1 MSIADRPIGDFSDV
15 VPPAAT
21 ETPTTRGR
29 LQSLDAARGFA
40 VVLMLVVMNPGPTG
54 DLPAQLHHPEWH
66 GFTLADTALPLF
78 LFASGLSMTLSRR
91 SLDRRQVLRRVGLL
105 FGFGV
110 ALATLKHEALTFNGV
125 LQHLAGAYLLAWEIL
140 RLPRRAQLPAA
151 AGLVGAVWVAF
162 AAWGAGGDPWAAG
175 DTLAHQIDGVL
186 YGGFATEG
194 TLQTIASASTVV
206 AGAFVGRL
214 VRSKPSAEEL
224 VGPLAIRAVGFVT
237 AGLLLALVVPL
248 NKHLW
253 TPSYS
258 VLTIGTSLTIL
269 ALGLW
274 LIDVCGMRRITE
286 PLVHMGANPIVI
298 YLLAMAVLFAIRN
311 YADTLL
317 PTIDPFGAV
326 VYAAGWTAVW
336 WLLARALHRRKVF
349 VKI

>member
-1 MSIADRPIGDFSDV
+1 MSIADRQGDQFVDV
-15 VPPAAT
+15 VPPVAA
-21 ETPTTRGR
+21 PRAR

-40 VVLMLVVMNPGPTG
+40 VVLMLVVMNPGPTA
-54 DLPAQLHHPEWH
+54 DLPEQLHHPEWH

-91 SLDRRQVLRRVGLL
+91 TLDRRQVLRRVGLL

-110 ALATLKHEALTFNGV
+110 ALATLKHEMITFNGV
-125 LQHLAGAYLLAWEIL
+125 LQHLAGAYLLGWAVL
-140 RLPRRAQLPAA
+140 RLPRRLQVPAA
-151 AGLVGAVWVAF
+151 VGLVGAVWIGF

-175 DTLAHQIDGVL
+175 DTLAHQIDGLL

-214 VRSKPSAEEL
+214 VRATPSAAEL

-253 TPSYS
+253 TPSFA

-269 ALGLW
+269 TLGVW
-274 LIDVCGMRRITE
+274 LIDVCGLRRVTR

-298 YLLAMAVLFAIRN
+298 YLLSMATLFALRN
-311 YADTLL
+311 YGDGLL
-317 PTIDPFGAV
+317 PAVDPFGAV
-326 VYAAGWTAVW
+326 FYAAAWTAFW
-336 WLLARALHRRKVF
+336 WLLAWVLHRRQVF